1 MVCQKGNILVY
12 IKREKTDISKTV
24 NKSVGHHKKNNSWF
38 YLILQELIPEFY
50 FLPEMFINQ
59 NRYKFGKQEDGGEV
73 ADVEMPPWAKNPD
86 DFVRINRMVKH
97 PFIFLF
103 ILQKKIFKFSL
114 ARALLTSIVHYIS
127 CTRIQEKLK

>member
-1 MVCQKGNILVY
+1 MSKRKQQ
-12 IKREKTDISKTV
+12 REKTDISKTL

-73 ADVEMPPWAKNPD
+73 GDVEMPPWAKNPD

-97 PFIFLF
+97 PFILQS
-103 ILQKKIFKFSL
+103 LQKKSRKKFSW
-114 ARALLTSIVHYIS
+114 ARALLISIVHYIS

>member
-1 MVCQKGNILVY
+1 MVCQKGNILY
-12 IKREKTDISKTV
+12 MQREKTDISKTV

-73 ADVEMPPWAKNPD
+73 GDVEMPPWAKNPD

-97 PFIFLF
+97 PFILRS
-103 ILQKKIFKFSL
+103 LQKKSL
-114 ARALLTSIVHYIS
+114 SSAGQDSTNFNSPLH
-127 CTRIQEKLK
+127 

>member
-1 MVCQKGNILVY
+1 MQ
-12 IKREKTDISKTV
+12 REKTDISKTV
-24 NKSVGHHKKNNSWF
+24 NKSCVIVVGHHKKNNSWF

-73 ADVEMPPWAKNPD
+73 RDVEMPPWAKNPD

-97 PFIFLF
+97 PFILQS
-103 ILQKKIFKFSL
+103 LQKKSL
-114 ARALLTSIVHYIS
+114 SSAGQDFTNFNSPLH
-127 CTRIQEKLK
+127 

>member
-1 MVCQKGNILVY
+1 MQ
-12 IKREKTDISKTV
+12 REKTDISKTV

-73 ADVEMPPWAKNPD
+73 GDVEMPPWAKNPD

-97 PFIFLF
+97 PFILQS
-103 ILQKKIFKFSL
+103 LQKKSL
-114 ARALLTSIVHYIS
+114 SSAGQDSTNFIS
-127 CTRIQEKLK
+127 PLH

>member
-1 MVCQKGNILVY
+1 MQ
-12 IKREKTDISKTV
+12 REKTDISKTV

-73 ADVEMPPWAKNPD
+73 GDVEMPPWAKNPD

-97 PFIFLF
+97 PFISQS
-103 ILQKKIFKFSL
+103 LQKKIFKFSW
-114 ARALLTSIVHYIS
+114 ARALLISIVHCIS
-127 CTRIQEKLK
+127 CTSCSRKIEVVLLINFGV

>member
-1 MVCQKGNILVY
+1 MSKRKQQ
-12 IKREKTDISKTV
+12 REKTDISKTV

-73 ADVEMPPWAKNPD
+73 GDVEMPPWAKNPD

>member
-1 MVCQKGNILVY
+1 MVCQEGNISVY
-12 IKREKTDISKTV
+12 MQREKTDISKTV

-73 ADVEMPPWAKNPD
+73 RDVEMPPWAKNPD

-97 PFIFLF
+97 PFILQS
-103 ILQKKIFKFSL
+103 LQKKSRKKFSW
-114 ARALLTSIVHYIS
+114 ARALLISIVHYIS
-127 CTRIQEKLK
+127 CTQIQEKLK

>member
-1 MVCQKGNILVY
+1 MSKRKQQ
-12 IKREKTDISKTV
+12 REKTDISKTV

-73 ADVEMPPWAKNPD
+73 GDVEMPPWAKNPD

-97 PFIFLF
+97 PFIF